1 MRFVCL
7 ICDYDG
13 TIARNGKVAAST
25 IQALENVRKS
35 GRRLVLA
42 TGRELKEL
50 LEVFPE
56 VPLFDRVVAENG
68 GVLYRP
74 RTKEQVVLAEK
85 PPQQFVDELAK
96 RGVTPL
102 SVGECVV
109 ATWHPHETTA
119 LQVIREMNLELQITF
134 NKNAVMILPSGI
146 NKSSGLRVALN
157 ELQFSPHNIVGVGD
171 AENDHAFLSLCE
183 CSIAVANALPALK
196 ERSDWVTAHSHGTG
210 VEEVIQ
216 LLVKDDLKDLEPR
229 LTRHNIPLGTEQAG
243 SQFFVPAYGTRLLV
257 SGPSGSG
264 KSTVVSA
271 LVERFV
277 EAEYQVCLFDPEGDY
292 DEFSQLVTLGGPE
305 RIPAASEILEIL
317 GNPGRSI
324 TINMLGVPLADRPS
338 FFQSVLSRVLELRF
352 KTGRPHWIVVDEAHH
367 VLPKDLGSA
376 GIAVPKGLENFI
388 LVTVHPDLMSPAVLN
403 SVEEL
408 IAVGADPQQV
418 IRQLYDSTK
427 KKALLNVIPT
437 AYAKPDHA
445 LAWRFADTSGPHY
458 VKVVPAKGQRRRH
471 LRKYAAGELG
481 EDKSFYF
488 RGPENKLNLRAQ
500 NMNLFAQLAEGVDE
514 ETWSFHLS
522 KGDYSRWFREAIKDD
537 DIAQLVAGI
546 EKDRNCTAK
555 ESRQLIL
562 EAIRKH
568 YTAPA

>member
-13 TIARNGKVAAST
+13 TIARNGKVAATT
-25 IQALENVRKS
+25 IQALESVRAS
-35 GRRLVLA
+35 GRRLILA

-74 RTKEQVVLAEK
+74 RTKERMVLAEK
-85 PPQQFVDELAK
+85 PPQKFVDELAK

-119 LQVIREMNLELQITF
+119 LQAIREMNLELQITF

-146 NKSSGLRVALN
+146 NKKSGLRIALN
-157 ELQFSPHNIVGVGD
+157 ELQLSPHNIVGVGD

-183 CSIAVANALPALK
+183 CSIAVANALPAVK
-196 ERSDWVTAHSHGTG
+196 DRSDWVTAHSHGTG
-210 VEEVIQ
+210 VEEAIQ
-216 LLVKDDLKDLEPR
+216 LLLKNDLKELSPR
-229 LTRHNIPLGTEQAG
+229 LVRHNVPLGTEQDG
-243 SQFFVPAYGTRLLV
+243 SQFSVPAYGTRLLV
-257 SGPSGSG
+257 AGPSGSG

-292 DEFSQLVTLGGPE
+292 DEFDQLVTLGGPE

-317 GNPGRSI
+317 NNPGRSI
-324 TINMLGVPLADRPS
+324 TVNMLGAPLADRPS
-338 FFQSVLSRVLELRF
+338 FFQSILSRLLELRF
-352 KTGRPHWIVVDEAHH
+352 KTGRPHWIVLDEAHH
-367 VLPKDLGSA
+367 LLPKDLSSA
-376 GIAVPKGLENFI
+376 GITVPKDLENFI
-388 LVTVHPDLMSPAVLN
+388 LVTVHPDLLSAPVLN
-403 SVEEL
+403 SVDEL
-408 IAVGADPQQV
+408 IAVGVDPQRV
-418 IRQLYDSTK
+418 IKSLYESTK
-427 KKALLNVIPT
+427 KKVLLNVIPM
-437 AYAKPDHA
+437 AYGKPEHA
-445 LAWRFADTSGPHY
+445 LAWRFADSSGPHY
-458 VKVVPAKGQRRRH
+458 VKVVPAKSERRRH
-471 LRKYAAGELG
+471 VRKYAAGELG

-488 RGPENKLNLRAQ
+488 RGPEGKLNLRAQ

-514 ETWSFHLS
+514 ETWKFHLS

-537 DIAQLVAGI
+537 DIAQLIAGI
-546 EKDRNCTAK
+546 ERDRNCSAK
-555 ESRQLIL
+555 ESRQRIL
-562 EAIRKH
+562 DTIRKH